1 MQRFFTPLILL
12 LVLISTLSFESRRE
26 SARNGST
33 FKKDGFFT
41 AMVDGQYFTVREQ
54 NKYNTEL
61 VMRSAELAHQKSTG
75 TQKITQL
82 INQVSF
88 YGNQFFD
95 ENGNTAEERINFEY
109 AFHENIQGR
118 VEGAKVMLHFNN
130 DKYYNLPNE
139 TNFTIVKKQWSPD
152 RRFFLL
158 TADFDCKMR
167 RWGIPASSQEVVRL
181 KGRMENITVTV
192 PAWSVAT
199 PPDRVLLE
207 D

>member
-1 MQRFFTPLILL
+1 MQRYYTPLLL
-12 LVLISTLSFESRRE
+12 IIIFFSTVSFESRRE
-26 SARNGST
+26 TIRNGSY
-33 FKKDGFFT
+33 KKDGFFT

-61 VMRSAELAHQKSTG
+61 VMRSAELATQSTSG
-75 TQKITQL
+75 TQKITRL
-82 INQVSF
+82 INQISF

-95 ENGNTAEERINFEY
+95 ESGNTAEERINFEY
-109 AFHENIQGR
+109 AFNENIQGR
-118 VEGAKVMLHFNN
+118 VEGAKVMLHYNN
-130 DKYYNLPNE
+130 DKYYNLPEE

-152 RRFFLL
+152 RRYFLL

-167 RWGIPASSQEVVRL
+167 RWGIPAASQEVVRL

-192 PAWSVAT
+192 PTWSVT
-199 PPDRVLLE
+199 SPLDRVLLE